1 MTDRVYFED
10 TVTEKGCHG
19 NNNKMMVM
27 MVMMMVIVVVVTTT
41 LFCALSFRHGNW

>member
-10 TVTEKGCHG
+10 IAMEKGCHG
-19 NNNKMMVM
+19 NNNKMMVL
-27 MVMMMVIVVVVTTT
+27 MVMMMVIVVVTTT